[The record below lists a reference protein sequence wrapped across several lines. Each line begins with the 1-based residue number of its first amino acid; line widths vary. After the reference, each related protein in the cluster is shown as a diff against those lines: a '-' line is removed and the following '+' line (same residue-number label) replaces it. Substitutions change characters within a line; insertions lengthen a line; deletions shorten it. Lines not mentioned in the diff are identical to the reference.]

1 MFQSS
6 SHIQDWDLLGDF
18 LRERGLEGADKLF
31 LLLGTCLDGSGGDVC
46 LTLGL
51 GGRDRRQGYSL
62 LWGGGGIQVILYPN
76 QQIQTV
82 HIIMKA
88 NAKKCK

>member
-62 LWGGGGIQVILYPN
+62 FVGGGGYTSNITP
-76 QQIQTV
+76 
-82 HIIMKA
+82 KSA
-88 NAKKCK
+88 NTDCTYYNESKCKKM